1 MLIAQQA
8 RLRGEDV
15 EAGIDTGAAA
25 GAGEIE
31 IPLHCGD
38 CLLLLQLLFED
49 TQRSETILRLL
60 KRGELRLTSIRM
72 F

>member
-1 MLIAQQA
+1 LLIAQQA
-8 RLRGEDV
+8 RLPGEDV
-15 EAGIDTGAAA
+15 EVGIDTGAAA

-31 IPLHCGD
+31 IPLRGGD